1 MTVRDEV
8 RRFVDLGP
16 LPPQDDGEDE
26 AGDLVLEA
34 LEEALLAIEKP
45 VTDEEAELLITAFGP
60 DDCYGMA
67 WTLLHLVET
76 SPMPYPLTEPL
87 ADANQWH
94 RRLWRRAQNT
104 LANS

>member
-8 RRFVDLGP
+8 RRLADLGP
-16 LPPQDDGEDE
+16 LLAEDDDSE
-26 AGDLVLEA
+26 AGDRLIEA
-34 LEEALLAIEKP
+34 QEEALLAIERP
-45 VTDEEAELLITAFGP
+45 LTDEEAVLLLTVFGS

-76 SPMPYPLTEPL
+76 SPTPYPRTEPP

-94 RRLWRRAQNT
+94 RRLWRRARN
-104 LANS
+104 AG